1 MCLQPSY
8 TGQEQC
14 RIQASN
20 SDDGQDQSMLRS
32 HNASIG
38 KYILIFQRTVTQSGA
53 MSLYI
58 IWKYLPIDI
67 A

>member
-1 MCLQPSY
+1 MQ
-8 TGQEQC
+8 G
-14 RIQASN
+14 SN
-20 SDDGQDQSMLRS
+20 SVVGKDQSLLGC
-32 HNASIG
+32 HTLSIG
-38 KYILIFQRTVTQSGA
+38 KNILMFQRTVTPSGA